1 MLEEANSTTS
11 EIGLVKPPP
20 EFEKRVLSVQQLNQH
35 NFQFGELGEK
45 KAVIFLKNN
54 GFEIIERNIK
64 IAGAEIDIIALDE
77 VHQELVFIEVKLRT
91 RVGRGSPSLAVDR
104 AKLNKIA
111 RAAEVY
117 IWKKKLQL
125 DYRFDIIAITGKDIR
140 HFENVSWG
148 F

>member
-11 EIGLVKPPP
+11 EIGLVRLPP

-35 NFQFGELGEK
+35 NFQFGELGEE

-64 IAGAEIDIIALDE
+64 IAGAEVDIIALDKE
-77 VHQELVFIEVKLRT
+77 HQELVFIEVKLRT
-91 RVGRGSPSLAVDR
+91 RAGRGSPSLAVDR